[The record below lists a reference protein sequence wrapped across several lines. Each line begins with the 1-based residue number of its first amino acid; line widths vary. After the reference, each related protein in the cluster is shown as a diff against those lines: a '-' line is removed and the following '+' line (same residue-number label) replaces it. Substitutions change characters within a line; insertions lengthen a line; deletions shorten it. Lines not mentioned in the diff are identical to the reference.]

1 MLFRFLFLTC
11 NLFFSLGYSKIPDD
25 ISIPPQDI
33 IPMGYLPKTSLKTPF
48 YDFILSPFSSFQTKQ
63 CTQLLRKYPVDT
75 CIRSFNRK
83 EYVHSFFYL
92 DPKTQT
98 IQGKIWNR
106 NSQLTVS
113 SPYILKDVYFFPEE
127 DSPVNLE
134 AALTLSLK
142 EENAFRFDIFKK
154 VSLFLLRSGF
164 LYSSVFQMNEFKRR
178 IDLYGISEDLRQK
191 IPEFQKQGTEKK
203 QKASIIS
210 DLDNP
215 FRSFGRMEEENPSN
229 YLDPLNESLY
239 AQLTSK
245 GLIDPQLTKE
255 EFDIKLIKDEPL
267 YNFFFF
273 KFYKSSPADQKE
285 KISSAILA
293 SFIFGF
299 VVNLLNS
306 MVLTVDLISDDEE
319 DEENIMHTYLHN
331 TVIALSLL
339 QLGFVGSEFAL
350 RGKDPK
356 FLPTYL
362 KEFIKGHGFHV
373 TGKDSLSPFHQA
385 LFLIFR
391 CPMDEIILVMLNIMS
406 SYLFH

>member
-25 ISIPPQDI
+25 ISIPSQDI

-63 CTQLLRKYPVDT
+63 CTQLWRKYPVDT
-75 CIRSFNRK
+75 CIRSFSRK

-106 NSQLTVS
+106 NSQLTLS
-113 SPYILKDVYFFPEE
+113 SPYILKDVYFFPEGG
-127 DSPVNLE
+127 SPVNLE
-134 AALTLSLK
+134 NALILSLK
-142 EENAFRFDIFKK
+142 AENAFRFDIFKK

-191 IPEFQKQGTEKK
+191 IPNFQKQAVDHYEKDSSLGIGDIFYSFTGDFSLK
-203 QKASIIS
+203 KAKPTHMAYKEVLFK
-210 DLDNP
+210 DLHAK
-215 FRSFGRMEEENPSN
+215 
-229 YLDPLNESLY
+229 LI
-239 AQLTSK
+239 SK
-245 GLIDPQLTKE
+245 GIIDHSLSEIEMMRMVNKGMYSHFFAKFKSPDPQ
-255 EFDIKLIKDEPL
+255 
-267 YNFFFF
+267 
-273 KFYKSSPADQKE
+273 

-306 MVLTVDLISDDEE
+306 MVLTVDLVSDEEE

-350 RGKDPK
+350 RGKDPE

-362 KEFIKGHGFHV
+362 KEFIRGHGFHV

-391 CPMDEIILVMLNIMS
+391 CPMDEIMLVLLNIMS